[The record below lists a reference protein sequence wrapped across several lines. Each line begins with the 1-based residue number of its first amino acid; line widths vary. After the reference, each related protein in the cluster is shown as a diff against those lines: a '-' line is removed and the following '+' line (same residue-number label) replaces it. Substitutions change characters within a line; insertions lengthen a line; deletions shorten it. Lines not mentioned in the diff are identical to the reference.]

1 MYKFIRKNKC
11 VSAIALFVG
20 ISICILHFAM
30 VAKNKEKL
38 NDYFFLSGQTQ
49 VEYDGI
55 IYPLSY
61 EELKQNINLNI
72 IEVAEGNTGVLYKLE
87 LEQPPV
93 EDSSEMISM
102 GRRYLGYYYVTR
114 EKIYLRFVE
123 GMDGY
128 TAEKDKKIVEELQAD
143 EEAFKGNCLV
153 VCSEENTDRVPDELG
168 YYSYVEIKEDR
179 CTFKRYNSY
188 VGGTKDYYIIEW
200 EKGKGIV
207 YYLHGAGNRLME
219 IELFQTE

>member
-1 MYKFIRKNKC
+1 MYKFIRKNKYASII
-11 VSAIALFVG
+11 VLFVG
-20 ISICILHFAM
+20 ISICILYFTM
-30 VAKNKEKL
+30 TAKNQEKL
-38 NDYFFLSGQTQ
+38 NDYFFQPGRMRI
-49 VEYDGI
+49 EYDGI

-61 EELKQNINLNI
+61 EEQNQNIGLNI
-72 IEVAEGNTGVLYKLE
+72 MEVAENKTGVLYKLE

-143 EEAFKGNCLV
+143 EEAFKVYWFV
-153 VCSEENTDRVPDELG
+153 VCSEENRDRVPVELG
-168 YYSYVEIKEDR
+168 YYSYVETEGDR

-188 VGGTKDYYIIEW
+188 MGGTKDYYIIEW

-219 IELFQTE
+219 IELFLKE